1 MTAKIIDKM
10 SAQELRAEC
19 RVARAEIAALKD
31 DTTCRWNCQMRK
43 AMWLAGYKDG
53 MIRTMHMTADLL
65 DMDKIDKDAWTAKDD
80 RHAEQ
85 AFEEWRTQHE

>member
-1 MTAKIIDKM
+1 MNPKKIDKM

-19 RVARAEIAALKD
+19 RVARTRIEQLEA
-31 DTTCRWNCQMRK
+31 TTFCRWNCQMRK
-43 AMWLAGYKDG
+43 DMWLAGYKDG
-53 MIRTMHMTADLL
+53 MIRTMHLTADLL
-65 DMDKIDKDAWTAKDD
+65 GMDKIEQDAWTAKDD